1 MDFGGRKRDGR
12 NGRYGIDRHHRGR
25 QRFRKPAE
33 FICVGIAPV
42 GRGKGFEFIIQLGVH
57 AHAGGAQPPDKPAQ
71 HLFDLPPAN
80 LLRLHFD
87 QRVAVLLLPIVAIG
101 HGFFLG
107 NLNRPMQGGVNF
119 RHVQMFC
126 QPASESIEREFGLP
140 CPKWKFAAN
149 FNTTPSHPV
158 PAIRALGGVGE
169 GVLLRWGMGKNGGF
183 NARIETIATSPYTRR
198 PWKEGRRCI
207 IPALGFY
214 EWHVNPDRG
223 KQPYYIHVDDQDV
236 LGFAGLWTRSRRD
249 ANTVTESCTLITL
262 PANALMAQVDNA
274 KARMPRY

>member
-1 MDFGGRKRDGR
+1 M
-12 NGRYGIDRHHRGR
+12 
-25 QRFRKPAE
+25 
-33 FICVGIAPV
+33 
-42 GRGKGFEFIIQLGVH
+42 
-57 AHAGGAQPPDKPAQ
+57 
-71 HLFDLPPAN
+71 
-80 LLRLHFD
+80 
-87 QRVAVLLLPIVAIG
+87 
-101 HGFFLG
+101 
-107 NLNRPMQGGVNF
+107 
-119 RHVQMFC
+119 
-126 QPASESIEREFGLP
+126 
-140 CPKWKFAAN
+140 
-149 FNTTPSHPV
+149 
-158 PAIRALGGVGE
+158 
-169 GVLLRWGMGKNGGF
+169 LLRWGMGKNGGF

-274 KARMPRY
+274 KARMPAILKREQRESWLLGDAESAGAALAAYAAERMLAYPVGTRVDSPRNNDEGLLEPLETDVD